1 MVLLYIF
8 LKLVV
13 LGLLRLAFLQQDLLR
28 LKALLEVFG
37 KLLPLFLQGADGLFF
52 GDQILLDEGLSLR
65 RLLFVEM
72 LQLLIFSF
80 QHLDFM
86 LQGFHSRSKRLRV
99 H

>member
-28 LKALLEVFG
+28 LKTLLEVFG

-52 GDQILLDEGLSLR
+52 GDQILLDESLSLR

-86 LQGFHSRSKRLRV
+86 LQSFYSRSKRLRV